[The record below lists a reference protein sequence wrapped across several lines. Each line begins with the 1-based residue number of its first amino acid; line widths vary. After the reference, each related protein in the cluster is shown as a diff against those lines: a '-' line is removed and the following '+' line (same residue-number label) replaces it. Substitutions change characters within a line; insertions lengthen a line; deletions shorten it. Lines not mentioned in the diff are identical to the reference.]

1 MSQQSVFSK
10 TRSPS
15 LEQVQLENSQL
26 QQSLSAQRLVIDSLE
41 RRAGRSLSVVD
52 GRLTELTDALDNG
65 AVWDV
70 SLCAMQHEIS
80 SLCDLIAD
88 AMLLQKLEAGKVEF
102 KLQLLDLAELVM
114 LASSPFLEPQCSER
128 AQLFVQIPALL
139 PPVLAD
145 PELTEAVVTDLLARS
160 LRYSDPGS
168 PVVLEAS
175 RADGKV
181 ILRIT
186 AQRFAPPGDRDF
198 ATEITLCCRRVEV
211 QNGEITCSQSAD
223 GSKIV
228 IIGLPVA

>member
-1 MSQQSVFSK
+1 MSQQSVFSQ

-15 LEQVQLENSQL
+15 LEQVQLENTQL

-52 GRLTELTDALDNG
+52 GRLSELTQSLDNT
-65 AVWDV
+65 AVWDIA
-70 SLCAMQHEIS
+70 LCTMQHEIS
-80 SLCDLIAD
+80 SLCDLISD
-88 AMLLQKLEAGKVEF
+88 AMLLQRLEAGKVEF
-102 KLQLLDLAELVM
+102 KLQPLDLGELVT
-114 LASSPFLEPQCSER
+114 LASSPFIEPQCSER
-128 AQLFVQIPALL
+128 AQLIVQVPALL

-145 PELTEAVVTDLLARS
+145 QELTEAVVIDLLARS
-160 LRYSDPGS
+160 LRYSDPEN
-168 PVVLEAS
+168 PVVLEAT

-198 ATEITLCCRRVEV
+198 ATEIALCCRRVEV

-228 IIGLPVA
+228 TIGLPIA